1 MMLMMLM
8 MMMMMMVVIG
18 DDDDDSDVMMMM
30 TTIMVTLVVM
40 MMIMM
45 MVVVLMMMRRMAVM
59 VLMML
64 MMMTVV
70 VAVEFSGGYKCAD
83 PNWYRV
89 SQDAPGCRP
98 AHREAADLRRLL
110 GNKPVN
116 HTNAWCS
123 FRQSASCQQAR
134 RRGHGPHTFDYRTSD
149 TPLFGDCVL
158 LLGIPLIPVLSVVK
172 VENLR

>member
-1 MMLMMLM
+1 
-8 MMMMMMVVIG
+8 MVVIG

-30 TTIMVTLVVM
+30 TTMMMMMMMRIMVMLVVM

-45 MVVVLMMMRRMAVM
+45 MVVVLMMMRR
-59 VLMML
+59 
-64 MMMTVV
+64 MTVV

-149 TPLFGDCVL
+149 TPLFGDCVS
-158 LLGIPLIPVLSVVK
+158 LLGIPLIPVLSVV
-172 VENLR
+172 

>member
-1 MMLMMLM
+1 MQLMLLMMIMMMMTMMMMMMVVVVVMMLMML

-18 DDDDDSDVMMMM
+18 DDDDDSDV
-30 TTIMVTLVVM
+30 
-40 MMIMM
+40 
-45 MVVVLMMMRRMAVM
+45 
-59 VLMML
+59 

>member
-1 MMLMMLM
+1 
-8 MMMMMMVVIG
+8 MVVIG

-30 TTIMVTLVVM
+30 TTMMMMMMRIMVMLVVM